1 MKMRH
6 MFREDRTHRLHLPLS
21 LVPRV
26 VVYFSGFF
34 LSGQQDTG
42 STSDSTWIP
51 TPDLTDD
58 VSSYF
63 VLNGHW
69 QCLLALL
76 FDSYG
81 YPRPLFVPGLQEAAR
96 MNNGH
101 S

>member
-6 MFREDRTHRLHLPLS
+6 MFHEDRTHRLHLPLS

-26 VVYFSGFF
+26 MVYFLGFF
-34 LSGQQDTG
+34 FSDQQDTG

-51 TPDLTDD
+51 TPDPTDD
-58 VSSYF
+58 VSSHF

-81 YPRPLFVPGLQEAAR
+81 HPRPLFVPELQEVAR

>member
-1 MKMRH
+1 MKMKH
-6 MFREDRTHRLHLPLS
+6 MFHEDRAHRLPLPLS
-21 LVPRV
+21 LVHRMM
-26 VVYFSGFF
+26 VYFSVFF
-34 LSGQQDTG
+34 FSGQQDTG

-51 TPDLTDD
+51 TPDPTDD
-58 VSSYF
+58 ISYHF

-81 YPRPLFVPGLQEAAR
+81 YPRPLFIPGLQEVAR
-96 MNNGH
+96 TNNGH